1 MSLLTNFRDKAVEKF
16 IRSNELVKRFGEV
29 QSISI
34 DDKSG
39 IIDATI
45 LLDGEIQPISFRAYY
60 FFDDREEGTDIV
72 IRKISCERRWIDK
85 ALDYWLGD
93 KTLRY
98 NIPGLAGG
106 IAKILF

>member
-1 MSLLTNFRDKAVEKF
+1 MSLLSNFRDKAVEKF
-16 IRSNELVKRFGEV
+16 VRNHELVKKFGEV
-29 QSISI
+29 QAITI
-34 DDKSG
+34 DSDNG
-39 IIDATI
+39 TIDATV
-45 LLDGEIQPISFRAYY
+45 LLNGEIRPIKFRAYY
-60 FFDDREEGTDIV
+60 FFDEADKGTDIV
-72 IRKISCERRWIDK
+72 IRKITCERLWIDT

>member
-1 MSLLTNFRDKAVEKF
+1 MSLLSNFRDKAVEKF
-16 IRSNELVKRFGEV
+16 VRNHELVKKFGEV
-29 QSISI
+29 QTISI
-34 DDKSG
+34 DSENG
-39 IIDATI
+39 TIDTTV
-45 LLDGEIQPISFRAYY
+45 LLNGEIAPIKFRGYYY
-60 FFDDREEGTDIV
+60 FDDTDKGTDIV
-72 IRKISCERRWIDK
+72 IRKITCERLWIDT